1 MSNVSIHHMR
11 RHPAAIG
18 TIGVGL
24 RLGTAVCLTALGAV
38 AEPVL
43 KTDLDPV
50 CGLPRISLKSMLAE
64 NAVELQASDDLGAPG
79 VWDTL
84 MRLAPGT
91 QEKIWFDPDVSRRGR
106 RYYRVAVR
114 PPFEWPRTS
123 NFALNDQDGRRREFL
138 REGDA
143 TAVVLVFTDNAHL
156 AEIWSRIG
164 PLHER
169 YKAQGVRFWLIN
181 PTDPR
186 NALAAAVREAGVKV
200 PVLHDVAQLVSR
212 TWGVQTVGEVVALD
226 RAQFEPFYAGALSS
240 RYPGGTAPEVP
251 HLEQALGEFTAGHSI
266 SVQRVKATGD
276 LLGFASPRVP
286 DYRTEIAPLV
296 QSRCVTCHRPGD
308 IGSFPILKH
317 ADLSDRAR
325 EIRDS
330 VLSGSMPPWQADPAH
345 GQFANDFSLTPD
357 EASRLVAWLDA
368 GAPKGEIGDPLV
380 ENPPQ
385 APASWPLGQPDK
397 VVSIPPQMI
406 PASGEIPYRYLM
418 VKNPWNRDVWLR
430 GAAVKPGNREVV
442 HHGLVFVAK
451 TVFDFLQVQGGL
463 GGFFA
468 GYVPGMDQTFYPE
481 GTGKLLPAGA
491 YVVFQMHY
499 TPNGKASM
507 DTTQL
512 GFYEAKTRP
521 ERELSTTAAYDT
533 GFSIPPGAK
542 DHEVVAETIVERNS
556 ILYEMSPH
564 MHYRGARMRFEA
576 LYPDG
581 RSETLLNVPGYEF
594 DWQAMYRLREPKH
607 LPAGT
612 RLRITGGFDNSKWNP
627 WNPSPTSSV
636 QFGEQTS
643 DEMLIGYLNLSPE

>member
-1 MSNVSIHHMR
+1 MR

-24 RLGTAVCLTALGAV
+24 RLGTAVCLMALAAV

-43 KTDLDPV
+43 KTELDPV
-50 CGLPRISLKSMLAE
+50 CGLPRLSLRSMLAD

-79 VWDTL
+79 VWETL
-84 MRLAPGT
+84 MRVAPGT
-91 QEKIWFDPDVSRRGR
+91 QETVWFDPETPRRGR
-106 RYYRVAVR
+106 RFYRVAVR
-114 PPFEWPRTS
+114 PPTEWAYAS
-123 NFALNDQDGRRREFL
+123 NFALNDQDGHRHDFL

-143 TAVVLVFTDNAHL
+143 KAVVLVFTDNAHL
-156 AEIWSRIG
+156 AEVWARIR

-169 YKAQGVRFWLIN
+169 HGAEGVRFWLIN
-181 PTDPR
+181 STDPR
-186 NALAAAVREAGVKV
+186 ETLSGAVHDAGVKV
-200 PVLHDVAQLVSR
+200 PVLHDGAQLVAR
-212 TWGVQTVGEVVALD
+212 TWGVQIVGEVVALD

-240 RYPGGTAPEVP
+240 RYPGGTTPEVP
-251 HLEQALGEFTAGHSI
+251 HLEKALGEFTTGKTVA
-266 SVQRVKATGD
+266 VQRVKATGD
-276 LLGFASPRVP
+276 LLGLAAPRVP

-317 ADLSDRAR
+317 ADLAERAR

-345 GQFANDFSLTPD
+345 GQFSNDFSMTPD
-357 EASRLVAWLDA
+357 EASRLVAWIDA
-368 GAPKGEIGDPLV
+368 GSPKGESGDPLV

-385 APASWPLGQPDK
+385 APASWALGQPDK
-397 VVSIPPQMI
+397 VVSIPVQTI
-406 PASGEIPYRYLM
+406 PSSGEVPYRYLM

-442 HHGLVFVAK
+442 HHSLVFVAK
-451 TVFDFLQVQGGL
+451 TVLDFLQIQGGL

-468 GYVPGMDQTFYPE
+468 GYVPGVEDAFYPE
-481 GTGKLLPAGA
+481 GTGKLLRAGA
-491 YVVFQMHY
+491 YLVFQMHY
-499 TPNGKASM
+499 TPNGKAST

-512 GFYEAKTRP
+512 GFYEAKVRP
-521 ERELSTTAAYDT
+521 ARELNTTAAYDT
-533 GFSIPPGAK
+533 GFSIPPGAR
-542 DHEVVAETIVERNS
+542 DHEVIAETTVDRNS

-576 LYPDG
+576 FYPDG

-594 DWQAMYRLREPKH
+594 DWQAMYRLKEPKR
-607 LPAGT
+607 LPVGT

-627 WNPSPTSSV
+627 WNPSPTSIV
-636 QFGEQTS
+636 QFGEQTD
-643 DEMLIGYLNLSPE
+643 DEMLIGYLNIAPE